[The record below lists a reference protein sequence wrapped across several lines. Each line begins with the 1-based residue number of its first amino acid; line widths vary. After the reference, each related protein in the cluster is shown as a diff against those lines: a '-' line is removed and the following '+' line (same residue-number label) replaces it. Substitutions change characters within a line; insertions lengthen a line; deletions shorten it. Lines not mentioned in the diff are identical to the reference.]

1 MKVEV
6 EGTVNASGVL
16 AARKVEIKRDASTR
30 IVATIESLTTPATLR
45 LLGVS
50 VTVDA
55 GTQYEDKAANPVRT
69 LGFSALRVGDY
80 VEVRGIEGATAG
92 TLTANLLERDDSE
105 TRREIRAIAR
115 NPGDPNVTLLGQT
128 ISLAGVT
135 QFRDAADL
143 PITRAQFFSA
153 LSGGNRLIEVSGT
166 ASGSTVSWREA
177 ELEN

>member
-1 MKVEV
+1 
-6 EGTVNASGVL
+6 
-16 AARKVEIKRDASTR
+16 
-30 IVATIESLTTPATLR
+30 
-45 LLGVS
+45 
-50 VTVDA
+50 
-55 GTQYEDKAANPVRT
+55 
-69 LGFSALRVGDY
+69 VGDY

-92 TLTANLLERDDSE
+92 TLTASLLERDDSE

-135 QFRDAADL
+135 QFRDTADL